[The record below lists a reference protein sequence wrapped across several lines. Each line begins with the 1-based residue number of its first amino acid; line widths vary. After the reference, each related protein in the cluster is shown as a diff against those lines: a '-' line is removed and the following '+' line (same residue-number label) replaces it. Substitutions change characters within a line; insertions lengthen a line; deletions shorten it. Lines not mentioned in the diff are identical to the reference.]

1 MNKYFSVLF
10 LSIISL
16 IAWLLDTTQM
26 EKVCDSF
33 KTGAQERERELD
45 SEKGGENIPIPE
57 GKRKRKAAWLK
68 HAEVRRK

>member
-33 KTGAQERERELD
+33 KWGLDWCTGERENWTVRKEEKTYPYQKVR
-45 SEKGGENIPIPE
+45 EKGKLHG
-57 GKRKRKAAWLK
+57 
-68 HAEVRRK
+68 